1 LPRIENTFRERE
13 VHILERMSGTLN
25 GGEKSDIWMRATSGL
40 RKMGGRWYI
49 VHDHI
54 SVPADFA
61 TGKAVLDLKPQ

>member
-1 LPRIENTFRERE
+1 MEIRNLYSRWARAFQARDLDGIMAVYAPENDSVVSYD
-13 VHILERMSGTLN
+13 VH
-25 GGEKSDIWMRATSGL
+25 
-40 RKMGGRWYI
+40 I